1 MQFSIV
7 ALLSLA
13 SVAFAS
19 PISLHLIRSCDAGK
33 CAVALGPAAVGCLA
47 AGVQIGV
54 DPIADAGCVAGVVD
68 SAVNTS
74 RILVLDAGVVLSV
87 TLRVSS

>member
-19 PISLHLIRSCDAGK
+19 PISLHLARSCSAGK
-33 CAVALGPAAVGCLA
+33 CAVALGPAGVGCIA
-47 AGVQIGV
+47 AAAQIGV
-54 DPIADAGCVAGVVD
+54 DPIADAGCVAGAVD
-68 SAVNTS
+68 SAVN
-74 RILVLDAGVVLSV
+74 VPDACSGCGGGI
-87 TLRVSS
+87 VSDIESLF